1 MSMKTINYILGC
13 CIAMTLLYACIDDE
27 GNYDYSELKTVNITN
42 VYSNWSVPLGE
53 EYVIIPTIDY
63 GDTDPS
69 EFVYTWVSEIQEE
82 WSDTISRDKE
92 LCYTFK
98 EIARYMTTFVVE
110 HVPTG
115 ALTSKQIDLNTVSR
129 YSTGWTILSEQNN
142 KSVLSYIRAEQSGE
156 NGIIYNF
163 FKDIYTTLR
172 GDDLGT
178 GPIRMGRHF
187 SSSSDEILVIQE
199 SGAVEIDGQD
209 FSKAIATHEEFVGG
223 AYPANFVPKQAEYGA
238 RLEAI
243 LGTDG
248 NVYTRVNPNGS
259 FQICQ
264 YNTHPAFSN
273 ARIEKMY
280 YCAYLG
286 YIYMYDELN
295 HRMIALYDE
304 PQAYTGMV
312 IYPSMHPDSTHV
324 DNFTPVDDMGE
335 GTQLVFIGSYNVEG
349 ATGRDFVQI
358 IKKGTNYYFQTY
370 KAYLHSGSSNLYIFD
385 EKEELF
391 VGNDY
396 VNENSKYCIDGSSYL
411 YFTADNVLY
420 CWNRINQV
428 EVFYTFSSKITDIER
443 YANGSDRE
451 EIAVGLENGEF
462 YIIDVSYESISGQKE
477 KVLFKTEGLGR
488 VVDVQ
493 YKYGNSSNFNKESR
507 L

>member
-1 MSMKTINYILGC
+1 M
-13 CIAMTLLYACIDDE
+13 
-27 GNYDYSELKTVNITN
+27 
-42 VYSNWSVPLGE
+42 
-53 EYVIIPTIDY
+53 
-63 GDTDPS
+63 
-69 EFVYTWVSEIQEE
+69 
-82 WSDTISRDKE
+82 
-92 LCYTFK
+92 
-98 EIARYMTTFVVE
+98 
-110 HVPTG
+110 
-115 ALTSKQIDLNTVSR
+115 
-129 YSTGWTILSEQNN
+129 
-142 KSVLSYIRAEQSGE
+142 
-156 NGIIYNF
+156 
-163 FKDIYTTLR
+163 
-172 GDDLGT
+172 
-178 GPIRMGRHF
+178 
-187 SSSSDEILVIQE
+187 
-199 SGAVEIDGQD
+199 
-209 FSKAIATHEEFVGG
+209 
-223 AYPANFVPKQAEYGA
+223 
-238 RLEAI
+238 
-243 LGTDG
+243 
-248 NVYTRVNPNGS
+248 
-259 FQICQ
+259 
-264 YNTHPAFSN
+264 
-273 ARIEKMY
+273 
-280 YCAYLG
+280 
-286 YIYMYDELN
+286 N

-396 VNENSKYCIDGSSYL
+396 VNENSRYCIDGSSYL

-462 YIIDVSYESISGQKE
+462 YIIDASYESISGQKE

>member
-53 EYVIIPTIDY
+53 EYVITPTIDY

-92 LCYTFK
+92 LRYTFK

-156 NGIIYNF
+156 NSIIYNF

-264 YNTHPAFSN
+264 YNTPQTFSLEQN
-273 ARIEKMY
+273 FLFLTTYRLVRSINNIK
-280 YCAYLG
+280 LP
-286 YIYMYDELN
+286 IFK
-295 HRMIALYDE
+295 
-304 PQAYTGMV
+304 
-312 IYPSMHPDSTHV
+312 PDSNLFSITTISITF
-324 DNFTPVDDMGE
+324 N
-335 GTQLVFIGSYNVEG
+335 I
-349 ATGRDFVQI
+349 
-358 IKKGTNYYFQTY
+358 
-370 KAYLHSGSSNLYIFD
+370 SNLARERIKHFNLID
-385 EKEELF
+385 S
-391 VGNDY
+391 VPTI
-396 VNENSKYCIDGSSYL
+396 ENIIC
-411 YFTADNVLY
+411 
-420 CWNRINQV
+420 C
-428 EVFYTFSSKITDIER
+428 KIKI
-443 YANGSDRE
+443 
-451 EIAVGLENGEF
+451 
-462 YIIDVSYESISGQKE
+462 
-477 KVLFKTEGLGR
+477 
-488 VVDVQ
+488 
-493 YKYGNSSNFNKESR
+493 
-507 L
+507 